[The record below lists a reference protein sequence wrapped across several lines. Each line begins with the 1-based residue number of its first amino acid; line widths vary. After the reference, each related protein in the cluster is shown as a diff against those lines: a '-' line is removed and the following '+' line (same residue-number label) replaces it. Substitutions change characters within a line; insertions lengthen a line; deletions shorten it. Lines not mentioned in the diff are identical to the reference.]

1 LSRLIPFPY
10 QNIAIMIRLALFCG
24 ILFST
29 SIMFGQQVLN
39 DYVQEAIR
47 NNLSIKEKKLIEQKE
62 QLGVQRAGREGGPE
76 VQLLSSYTLA
86 EGGRTI
92 ELPIG
97 DLLNNVY
104 STLNTLTNT
113 NDFPQVSNQSV
124 ELLPNNFYDVRFRIT
139 QPILQPE
146 IKYNKLIQQEE
157 VNMAGLMTDQTIRD
171 LVRDVK
177 TAYLTWMRAHDA
189 IDIIDQGALLLKE
202 NKRITESLIKNG
214 SGLPSALIR
223 IEAEITN
230 VEAQRQKV
238 SNDMANAAD
247 YFNFLL
253 QRPGGTVIE
262 VDSLSS
268 VPQTPGHLE
277 VTSREELQQIKSANE
292 IQSLA
297 LTLEEKHFAPRL
309 GVQVDLGSQDFI
321 DDWGPYVLGGV
332 QLQIPIYDNKK
343 SSLKRQEYAAS
354 IESVETKYQ
363 WTKEAFEKQLTA
375 EIRSLESDLAIYNSY
390 TASMNSN
397 IRYYNETARR
407 YKEGLASYIELLDA
421 RTEVTNTKLLQNLA
435 RYQSWIRQVNIER
448 MSASATIQ

>member
-1 LSRLIPFPY
+1 
-10 QNIAIMIRLALFCG
+10 MIRFV
-24 ILFST
+24 LFSCIIFSS
-29 SIMFGQQVLN
+29 SIIYGQQIL
-39 DYVQEAIR
+39 DQYVQEAIR
-47 NNLSIKEKKLIEQKE
+47 NNLSIKEKKLLEQKE
-62 QLGVQRAGREGGPE
+62 EYGVKRAGREGGPE
-76 VQLLSSYTLA
+76 VQFLSSYTLA

-92 ELPIG
+92 ELPVG
-97 DLLNNVY
+97 DLLNDVY
-104 STLNTLTNT
+104 SSLQELTGKP
-113 NDFPQVSNQSV
+113 FPQVENQSV

-157 VNMAGLMTDQTIRD
+157 VNMAGLLTDQTIRD

-189 IDIIDQGALLLKE
+189 IDIIDQGAMLLKE

-230 VEAQRQKV
+230 VEAQRLKV
-238 SNDMANAAD
+238 VNDMANAAD

-253 QRPGGTVIE
+253 QRPSGTAIA

-268 VPQTPGHLE
+268 VPQLPGALE
-277 VTSREELQQIKSANE
+277 VTTREELQQIKTANE

-309 GVQVDLGSQDFI
+309 GLQVDVGSQDFI

-343 SSLKRQEYAAS
+343 SALKRQEYAAS

-363 WTKEAFEKQLTA
+363 WTKEAYEKQLTA

-390 TASMNSN
+390 TSSMNSN
-397 IRYYNETARR
+397 QRYYNETARR

-448 MSASATIQ
+448 MSASAAIQ

>member
-1 LSRLIPFPY
+1 
-10 QNIAIMIRLALFCG
+10 MIRFV
-24 ILFST
+24 LFSCIIFSS
-29 SIMFGQQVLN
+29 SIIYGQQIL
-39 DYVQEAIR
+39 DQYVQEAIR
-47 NNLSIKEKKLIEQKE
+47 NNLSIKEKKLLEQKE
-62 QLGVQRAGREGGPE
+62 EYGVKRAGREGGPE
-76 VQLLSSYTLA
+76 VQFLSSYTLA

-92 ELPIG
+92 ELPVG
-97 DLLNNVY
+97 DLLNDVY
-104 STLNTLTNT
+104 SSLQELTGKP
-113 NDFPQVSNQSV
+113 FPQVENQSV

-157 VNMAGLMTDQTIRD
+157 VNMAGLLTDQTIRD

-189 IDIIDQGALLLKE
+189 IDIIDQGAMLLKE

-230 VEAQRQKV
+230 VEAQRLKV
-238 SNDMANAAD
+238 VNDMANAAD

-253 QRPGGTVIE
+253 QRPSGTAIE

-268 VPQTPGHLE
+268 VPQLPGALE
-277 VTSREELQQIKSANE
+277 VTTREELQQIKTANE

-309 GVQVDLGSQDFI
+309 GLQVDVGSQDFI

-343 SSLKRQEYAAS
+343 SALKRQEYAAS

-363 WTKEAFEKQLTA
+363 WTKEAYEKQLTA

-390 TASMNSN
+390 TSSMNSN
-397 IRYYNETARR
+397 QRYYNETARR

-448 MSASATIQ
+448 MSASAAIQ

>member
-1 LSRLIPFPY
+1 
-10 QNIAIMIRLALFCG
+10 
-24 ILFST
+24 
-29 SIMFGQQVLN
+29 
-39 DYVQEAIR
+39 
-47 NNLSIKEKKLIEQKE
+47 
-62 QLGVQRAGREGGPE
+62 
-76 VQLLSSYTLA
+76 
-86 EGGRTI
+86 
-92 ELPIG
+92 
-97 DLLNNVY
+97 
-104 STLNTLTNT
+104 
-113 NDFPQVSNQSV
+113 
-124 ELLPNNFYDVRFRIT
+124 
-139 QPILQPE
+139 
-146 IKYNKLIQQEE
+146 
-157 VNMAGLMTDQTIRD
+157 MAGLMTDQTIRD

-238 SNDMANAAD
+238 VNDMANAED

-268 VPQTPGHLE
+268 IPHLPGALE
-277 VTSREELQQIKSANE
+277 ITTREELQQIKTANE

-309 GVQVDLGSQDFI
+309 GLQVDLGSQDFI

-343 SSLKRQEYAAS
+343 SALKRQEYVAS
-354 IESVETKYQ
+354 IESVET
-363 WTKEAFEKQLTA
+363 
-375 EIRSLESDLAIYNSY
+375 
-390 TASMNSN
+390 N
-397 IRYYNETARR
+397 INGQ
-407 YKEGLASYIELLDA
+407 K
-421 RTEVTNTKLLQNLA
+421 KLMKN
-435 RYQSWIRQVNIER
+435 N
-448 MSASATIQ
+448 